1 MSTLSENLGLVKPES
16 GDNVDLSV
24 INENYDILDDE
35 IHALKKDPIVDR
47 KTINGWEV
55 YYYNSG
61 EVECY
66 KKINTGSINAT
77 SGACGMNR
85 SVLMTEN
92 LPVTMLTPP
101 MVFLSATI
109 KDVANKLTTAMLS
122 AITNTNFSYYVLVNG
137 SQKNKVFE
145 VNALVKGRWK

>member
-77 SGACGMNR
+77 SSACGMNR
-85 SVLMTEN
+85 SALMTEN
-92 LPVTMLTPP
+92 FPVTMLAPP
-101 MVFLSATI
+101 MIFLSATI
-109 KDVANKLTTAMLS
+109 QNVANKLTTAMLS

-137 SQKNKVFE
+137 SQKKKVFE
-145 VNALVKGRWK
+145 VNVLVKGRWK